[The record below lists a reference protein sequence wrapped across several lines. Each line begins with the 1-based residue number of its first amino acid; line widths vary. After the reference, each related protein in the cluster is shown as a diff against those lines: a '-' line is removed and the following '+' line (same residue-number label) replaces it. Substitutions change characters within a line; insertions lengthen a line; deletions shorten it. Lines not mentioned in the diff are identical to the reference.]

1 MKNKR
6 IMILSIIL
14 NVILLIVVCNFATN
28 NVKISN
34 STYKIKEMNEST
46 QITDLNNQINALNT
60 EHTDYMNYI
69 QSCKI
74 QIASA
79 LTNEGVATSDQAKL
93 ETMAE
98 NIGKIFTERTKLDS
112 DVAATADNITQGK
125 QAYVNGELITGT
137 GMDIDTTVKG
147 TSFSFDKWTGGDNF
161 YNVPTFGCTLTV
173 KSVVASDSDVPSQTY
188 LKKYDG
194 TTVKFK
200 LSANSSYTID
210 GKIYKSVSIRR
221 LGASGNSITF
231 KWS

>member
-14 NVILLIVVCNFATN
+14 NVILLIVVYNFATN

-69 QSCKI
+69 QTCKN

-79 LTNEGVATSDQAKL
+79 LTNEEVPTSNQVTL
-93 ETMAE
+93 EKMAE

-125 QAYVNGELITGT
+125 QAYVNGVKIIGTNKEEIKLEKIGSYTGN
-137 GMDIDTTVKG
+137 TTINTTYGEEK
-147 TSFSFDKWTGGDNF
+147 TADNF
-161 YNVPTFGCTLTV
+161 II
-173 KSVVASDSDVPSQTY
+173 VATHLQIQ
-188 LKKYDG
+188 G
-194 TTVKFK
+194 
-200 LSANSSYTID
+200 SSYTNGRTDWITSTINKTYNNGTLTITGAENYNNWSSNSTIR
-210 GKIYKSVSIRR
+210 GKIVYDVYVI
-221 LGASGNSITF
+221 
-231 KWS
+231 